1 MIDFTELYRE
11 QRNAMQSSRKYDAWV
26 RDLRDSDDND
36 LSQLGRDAKG
46 SSWII
51 SSIYD
56 KADPKTR
63 AEVMEALGCETEEDY
78 ARAEK
83 EGWVTEYDT
92 IIVTWYDGII

>member
-11 QRNAMQSSRKYDAWV
+11 QRDAMQSSRKYDAWV

-36 LSQLGRDAKG
+36 LSQLGRDAKE

-51 SSIYD
+51 LAIYD
-56 KADPKTR
+56 KANPNTH
-63 AEVMEALGCETEEDY
+63 AEIMENMGYESEEDY
-78 ARAEK
+78 TEAVKA
-83 EGWVTEYDT
+83 GWVTEYET